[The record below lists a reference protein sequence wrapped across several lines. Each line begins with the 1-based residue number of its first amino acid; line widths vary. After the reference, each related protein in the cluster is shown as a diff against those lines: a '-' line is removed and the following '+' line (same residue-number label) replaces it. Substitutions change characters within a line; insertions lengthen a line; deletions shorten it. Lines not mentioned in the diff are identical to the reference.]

1 MGFEQ
6 YLTLAVRSKST
17 CFCFRLQRSTTRT
30 VATAAHGNG
39 DSSRQSF
46 YQKLGSPQHILAPMV
61 AQSDLP
67 FRLMCEQLY
76 NVDLSYT
83 QMIHAYN
90 FVESNG
96 EVFRRNH
103 LDVYP
108 HSVVRNIL
116 LGNANRDDIPLSIS
130 QLNALRGLSER
141 DIDASRRRILEA
153 INKNEAGESDF
164 VPIKPTVVQIAAH
177 DPDIAAEAALLILDR
192 SGSSIDG
199 NYVPPVAAIDL
210 NLGEFTSCVC

>member
-1 MGFEQ
+1 
-6 YLTLAVRSKST
+6 
-17 CFCFRLQRSTTRT
+17 
-30 VATAAHGNG
+30 
-39 DSSRQSF
+39 
-46 YQKLGSPQHILAPMV
+46 
-61 AQSDLP
+61 
-67 FRLMCEQLY
+67 
-76 NVDLSYT
+76 
-83 QMIHAYN
+83 MIHAYN

-116 LGNANRDDIPLSIS
+116 LGNTDRGDIPLSNS
-130 QLNALRGLSER
+130 QLNALRGLSES
-141 DIDASRRRILEA
+141 DVDASRRRILES
-153 INKNEAGESDF
+153 INENESGESNF
-164 VPIKPTVVQIAAH
+164 FPIKPTVVQIAAH